1 MAWSRTTTRLLLLS
15 MIYLTS
21 PTLGGREE
29 GGETCRVGTA
39 GARDMA
45 LGIADPSKRLA
56 FTRLR
61 GGGGGGEERP
71 KVEFL
76 VISASLFLSLP
87 PATRPAMCTIPRPS
101 CIRGHP
107 FFFGRGR
114 QPSTSGRTRPKRWLM
129 KLIPTC
135 LHFAAC
141 IR

>member
-1 MAWSRTTTRLLLLS
+1 MAWSRSTTRLLLLS

-56 FTRLR
+56 FSRLR
-61 GGGGGGEERP
+61 GGGGGGGGEERP

-76 VISASLFLSLP
+76 VISASLSL
-87 PATRPAMCTIPRPS
+87 TPS
-101 CIRGHP
+101 RHSSSHMHHP
-107 FFFGRGR
+107 S
-114 QPSTSGRTRPKRWLM
+114 P
-129 KLIPTC
+129 
-135 LHFAAC
+135 
-141 IR
+141 